1 MPDRDL
7 HAAVAAGVLGAEE
20 AHRSLLQ
27 SIVEV
32 ARAIFGAKAS
42 SIFLLDTETDELVFE
57 AVAGGEDHLIGMRIP
72 SSAGIAGWVL
82 VTRQPLVID
91 DLQNDPRHA
100 RDVAERTGYVPNS
113 LMAVPLMIED
123 RGLGVLQVLD
133 REASR
138 FTLEQMDLLG
148 LFANQAAI
156 ALDLLQRAR
165 LAQRALDDAGG
176 DAPAA
181 ARLAMAVEE
190 LPAPTFSENR
200 TDHEKSRALGPALF
214 QRAS

>member
-7 HAAVAAGVLGAEE
+7 QAAVAAGVLGAEE

-32 ARAIFGAKAS
+32 ARAIFAARAS

-72 SSAGIAGWVL
+72 SSTGIAGWVL

-133 REASR
+133 REKSR

-165 LAQRALDDAGG
+165 LASRALDDTGG
-176 DAPAA
+176 DALAA
-181 ARLAMAVEE
+181 ARLATAVEA
-190 LPAPTFSENR
+190 LPEERREAG
-200 TDHEKSRALGPALF
+200 SRLLGALADVLRERPVA
-214 QRAS
+214 